1 MIKFCI
7 RTLTAFLTL
16 GIYLILV
23 RLYRIDPEFGS
34 AAKSKKYLCLVIP
47 ALVLGF
53 FNGNMIMVIPT
64 DLLLFASLTDGIMLQ
79 IYTLPCLISLA
90 IGSVYSILMVGAK
103 EYIIYMAVVTVGSFV
118 FYAIKAIN
126 RGDVN
131 LLIGIYPYLHI
142 LVKNGEPDK
151 MIMIAC
157 GYFMLTC
164 IMALIINLRGFLK
177 GKKKFPFAIPALAAY
192 SIMILMKGN

>member
-7 RTLTAFLTL
+7 RILTAFLTS
-16 GIYLILV
+16 GIYLLLV
-23 RLYRIDPEFGS
+23 RVYRIDPEFGN
-34 AAKSKKYLCLVIP
+34 AAKSKRYLCLVIP

-53 FNGNMIMVIPT
+53 LNGNMIMVIPT
-64 DLLLFASLTDGIMLQ
+64 DLLLFASLTDGIMMQ

-90 IGSVYSILMVGAK
+90 IGSVYSFLMVGVT
-103 EYIIYMAVVTVGSFV
+103 EYIIYMAVVAVGSFALH
-118 FYAIKAIN
+118 AIKAIN

-131 LLIGIYPYLHI
+131 LLIGIYPYLYI
-142 LVKNGEPDK
+142 LGGNSGPDK
-151 MIMIAC
+151 MTIIAC
-157 GYFMLTC
+157 GYFILTC

-192 SIMILMKGN
+192 SVMILMKGN